1 MPVDFDAVPCYSK
14 DCLKVDIGPCA
25 YLYQEVFS
33 MLQTLTALQVDGFP
47 LWVVLLLCVGVFL
60 ASFMDAIAGGG
71 GIISGPAHLIAFG
84 NLPAPYALGTNKVS
98 ASIGTVF
105 STARFIKNGYV
116 NWRIFGPSIVFA
128 LTGSVIG
135 TWLQHRTP
143 DAVLK
148 YMLLLV
154 LPAVAFLTLRN
165 HDWPDEPGEI
175 DPTRQMAIVWAA
187 SFVIGGYDGYYGPG
201 TGTFLMILFIR
212 AAKMDTRHAAGGVKV
227 INLSSNIGSLVT
239 QLASGYVFLGV
250 GLIAAVAS
258 IAGHYI
264 GSGLA
269 IKNGSKIVRPAV
281 IIVLILLTV
290 KVGSELLFPDFW
302 G

>member
-1 MPVDFDAVPCYSK
+1 
-14 DCLKVDIGPCA
+14 
-25 YLYQEVFS
+25 
-33 MLQTLTALQVDGFP
+33 MLQTMTSLRVDGFP

-71 GIISGPAHLIAFG
+71 GIISAPAHLIAFG
-84 NLPAPYALGTNKVS
+84 NLPASYALGTNKVS
-98 ASIGTVF
+98 ACIGTVF

-116 NWRIFGPSIVFA
+116 DWKLFGPSILFS
-128 LTGSVIG
+128 LTGSVAG

-148 YMLLLV
+148 YLLLAV
-154 LPAVAFLTLRN
+154 LPVVAFLTLRN

-175 DPTRQMAIVWAA
+175 DRRKQMAIVWAA
-187 SFVIGGYDGYYGPG
+187 AFFIGGYDGYYGPG
-201 TGTFLMILFIR
+201 TGTFLMIVFIR
-212 AAKMDTRHAAGGVKV
+212 WAKLDTRHAAGGVKV
-227 INLSSNIGSLVT
+227 INLASNLGSLVT
-239 QLASGYVFLGV
+239 QLASHYVFLGV
-250 GLIAAVAS
+250 GLIASVAS

-281 IIVLILLTV
+281 IVVLILLTV

-302 G
+302 R

>member
-1 MPVDFDAVPCYSK
+1 MF
-14 DCLKVDIGPCA
+14 
-25 YLYQEVFS
+25 QF
-33 MLQTLTALQVDGFP
+33 LTALRVDGFP
-47 LWVVLLLCVGVFL
+47 LWVVLLICVGVFL

-71 GIISGPAHLIAFG
+71 GIISAPTHLIAFG
-84 NLPAPYALGTNKVS
+84 DLPAPYALGTNKVS
-98 ASIGTVF
+98 AALGTFF
-105 STARFIKNGYV
+105 STARFVKNGYV
-116 NWRIFGPSIVFA
+116 NWRVFGPAIFFA
-128 LTGSVIG
+128 LVGSAGG

-154 LPAVAFLTLRN
+154 LPVVAFITLRSRE
-165 HDWPDEPGEI
+165 WPDEPGEI
-175 DPTRQMAIVWAA
+175 DLKKQLAIVWTA
-187 SFVIGGYDGYYGPG
+187 SFIIGGYDGYYGPG

-269 IKNGSKIVRPAV
+269 IKNGSRIVRPTV
-281 IIVLILLTV
+281 IIVLILLTI